1 MSTINNDIPF
11 VPENTTD
18 PAAGLNLSLNVI
30 DALLQIAVVAIQN
43 TPPVSPTEGQRY
55 IVGTAGTGGWAGQD
69 NRLARYLDGSWSFYD
84 ARIAVNLDDGLLYYR
99 DSTGWVAAGTGSGG
113 IDSPWPGRSESS
125 TSITLD
131 SDDLQQLIETTGAS
145 PVITIPAETSDD
157 LGDGF
162 VCYFIHYG
170 TGEITFDDAGVT
182 LIHQPMTAPSVPSG
196 YPCTL
201 LKSRTAADTWYLF
214 GGLEQTS

>member
-11 VPENTTD
+11 VPDNTTD

-30 DALLQIAVVAIQN
+30 DALLQIAVVGIQN
-43 TPPVSPTEGQRY
+43 TPPGSPTDGQRY
-55 IVGTAGTGGWAGQD
+55 IVGTAGTGDWAGQD
-69 NRLARYLDGSWSFYD
+69 SRLARYLDGAWLFYD
-84 ARIAVNLDDGLLYYR
+84 ARIAVNLSDGLLYFR
-99 DSTGWVAAGTGSGG
+99 NSAGWEAAGAGG
-113 IDSPWPGRSESS
+113 GGMDSPWPGRAESS
-125 TSITLD
+125 TAITLD

-145 PVITIPAETSDD
+145 PVVTIPTESSDD

-170 TGEITFDDAGVT
+170 TGDITFDDT
-182 LIHQPMTAPSVPSG
+182 SLTIIHQPMTAPSVPSG

-201 LKSRTAADTWYLF
+201 VKSRTAADTWYLF
-214 GGLEQTS
+214 GGLEMSS